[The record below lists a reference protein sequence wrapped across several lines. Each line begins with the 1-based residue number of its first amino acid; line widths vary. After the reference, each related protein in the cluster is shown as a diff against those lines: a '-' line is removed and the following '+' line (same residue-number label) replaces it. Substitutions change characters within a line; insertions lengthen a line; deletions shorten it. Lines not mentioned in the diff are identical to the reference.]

1 MKILIVDDSVPMLEL
16 LEMVLGSEGH
26 EIHAIHD
33 SNQALSVVQVE
44 AFDLI
49 VSDINM
55 PAPNGIDFG
64 IMVRKFNSS
73 IPIFY
78 FSAEVDGPSRYA
90 SVINNIGN
98 ATYIDK
104 DIGLLLCSIKNA
116 DASKIG

>member
-16 LEMVLGSEGH
+16 LEMILVCEGH

-33 SNQALSVVQVE
+33 SNKALDVVQVE
-44 AFDLI
+44 TFDLI

-64 IMVRKFNSS
+64 NMVRKFNSS

-78 FSAEVDGPSRYA
+78 FSAEVDGSSRYA
-90 SVINNIGN
+90 SVINKIGN

-104 DIGLLLCSIKNA
+104 DVALLLYSIKNA
-116 DASKIG
+116 GTRTIG